1 MGDPTNTMNGIVY
14 DNFACYSEKMEKEFT
29 DQYRFKFNRLIAEG
43 GMGNIYEATLF
54 GDEGFEK
61 KLVIKMLRGEL
72 SKADDFIKL
81 FIGEA
86 KLVADLVHQNIVQI
100 YKLGK
105 VEGSYYIA
113 MEFVKGVNLK
123 DLMEKQK
130 QMEVLIDVELGA
142 FIISRVCR
150 GLEYAHDKCGVD
162 GRPLGIVHRDINPN
176 NLMVSVEGE
185 VKVTDFG
192 VAKARN
198 VMENKEGTVIMGK
211 APYMSPEQAQ
221 GKVTDRRCDVFA
233 LGIVMYELLTGVSL
247 FGNAQDARAIMRN
260 VIEQEITPPSR
271 INRAIPEP
279 LEKIIMKALDR
290 DLDRRYPDA
299 GKMGFDLEYY
309 MYHKG
314 YGPTIQTLEKQMH
327 KLYPKLYQVGE
338 NADSADSG
346 DKTKRNKHAEI
357 TAEYE
362 VE

>member
-1 MGDPTNTMNGIVY
+1 
-14 DNFACYSEKMEKEFT
+14 MEKEFT
-29 DQYRFKFNRLIAEG
+29 DKYHFKFNRLIAEG

-61 KLVIKMLRGEL
+61 RLVIKMVREDI
-72 SKADDFIKL
+72 SQNNDFIKL

-105 VEGSYYIA
+105 VEGHFYIA
-113 MEFVKGVNLK
+113 MEYVKGINLK
-123 DLMEKQK
+123 DLIEKHK
-130 QMEVLIDVELGA
+130 TMGELIDVELGA

-150 GLEYAHDKCGVD
+150 GLEYAHDKCGID
-162 GRPLGIVHRDINPN
+162 GKPLGIVHRDINPN
-176 NLMVSVEGE
+176 NLMISVEGE

-192 VAKARN
+192 VAKARD
-198 VMENKEGTVIMGK
+198 VMEDKEGSVLMGK

-233 LGIVMYELLTGVSL
+233 LGIVMYELLTGESL
-247 FGNAQDARAIMRN
+247 FGNANDARAIMRN
-260 VIEQEITPPSR
+260 VVDQKIRLPSQL
-271 INRAIPEP
+271 NSKIPEA
-279 LEKIIMKALDR
+279 LEKIIMRALERDADDR
-290 DLDRRYPDA
+290 YTDT

-314 YGPTIQTLEKQMH
+314 YGPTIQTLEKHMR
-327 KLYPKLYQVGE
+327 KLYPKLYQKGLPE
-338 NADSADSG
+338 TNLPNG
-346 DKTKRNKHAEI
+346 DKTTRDKRFEI

-362 VE
+362 VK

>member
-1 MGDPTNTMNGIVY
+1 MTILHVTLQ
-14 DNFACYSEKMEKEFT
+14 KMKKEFT
-29 DQYRFKFNRLIAEG
+29 DSYRFRFNRLIAEG

-61 KLVIKMLRGEL
+61 RVVIKMVREEL
-72 SKADDFIKL
+72 SEASDFIKL

-105 VEGSYYIA
+105 VDGRFYIA

-123 DLMEKQK
+123 DLMEKHKQK
-130 QMEVLIDVELGA
+130 GEPIDVELGA

-150 GLEYAHDKCGVD
+150 GLEYAHDKCGID
-162 GRPLGIVHRDINPN
+162 GKPLGIVHRDINPN
-176 NLMVSVEGE
+176 NLMISVEGE

-192 VAKARN
+192 VAKARD
-198 VMENKEGTVIMGK
+198 VMEDKEGSVIMGK

-221 GKVTDRRCDVFA
+221 GKVTDRRCDIFA
-233 LGIVMYELLTGVSL
+233 LGIVMYELLTGESL

-260 VIEQEITPPSR
+260 VIDQEIVRPSKL
-271 INRAIPEP
+271 NPKIPDG
-279 LEKIIMKALDR
+279 LEKIILRALQRDVDDR
-290 DLDRRYPDA
+290 YDDA
-299 GKMGFDLEYY
+299 GKIGFDLEYY

-314 YGPTIQTLEKQMH
+314 YGPTIQTLEKHMR
-327 KLYPKLYQVGE
+327 KFYPALYQIG
-338 NADSADSG
+338 ADSVEASDSP
-346 DKTKRNKHAEI
+346 DKTTRDKRFEI

-362 VE
+362 IES